1 MIRRRLM
8 NEMIFSSVFPFWD
21 KLDDDDKTAI
31 KDGHITKTLSWR
43 KTLTWDFTCISRP
56 LSASQR

>member
-1 MIRRRLM
+1 M

-31 KDGHITKTLSWR
+31 KDGHITKTFE
-43 KTLTWDFTCISRP
+43 KG
-56 LSASQR
+56 SAVSKLLQSLFLVLPPGLNAPACFQ